1 MRLVGWMGLD
11 GREGLRGMDNG
22 RAVGSFG
29 GVGLGVDEKRGE
41 GREGGWTVERE
52 ERVEEERGEE
62 KRRGKMEEGERG
74 EEQLLYKK
82 MGITRGG
89 EEEEARRRGRMEE

>member
-1 MRLVGWMGLD
+1 
-11 GREGLRGMDNG
+11 MDNG

-62 KRRGKMEEGERG
+62 KRRGKWKRGERG

-89 EEEEARRRGRMEE
+89 GKRRRREEGGRMEE